1 MANGIMM
8 QYFQWYLP
16 ENGQLWKELTSR
28 APELAATGF
37 TSLWLPPCYKGA
49 HGMRDVG
56 YAVYDLFDLGE
67 FEQKGATP
75 TKYGTREELL
85 EAIQTIKE
93 NGLRWYADVVF
104 NHKDGGDET
113 EDVWVQEID
122 WNNRNNILSGWHAI
136 PAYTRFTF
144 PGRAGKHSSMQWAWW
159 CFDSLSY
166 NAMTQRA
173 DILYR
178 IKDKLFET
186 EVSPQHGN
194 YDYLLANDLDT
205 ANEFVCAE
213 LKWWGQWFIDTTQP
227 DGFRIDAVKHI
238 RSGFFK
244 EWLHHLRASFPGNE
258 LFTVGEYWSE
268 DINELHTY
276 IQRSGNVMSLFD
288 VPLHYRFHAAGRLGN
303 QFDLR
308 TLLDGT
314 LMKEQPARAVT
325 FVDNH
330 DTQPCRSLESTVEPW
345 FKPLAYAFILL
356 RREGYPC
363 VFYADYYGAEYNN
376 CRGGYPVQLYS
387 HRWLI
392 DKFIR
397 ARTTYGYG
405 GQVDY
410 FDHPNTI
417 GWTRLGDEQHPG
429 AMAVVM
435 CNGDDGYKWMNM
447 HSAGKTFYDV
457 TEHIAELVLTNEE
470 GWGKF
475 LCKGGKVS
483 VWLPSTAGQ

>member
-1 MANGIMM
+1 MANGVMM

-16 ENGQLWKELTSR
+16 EDGQLWKELAQR
-28 APELAATGF
+28 APELSAAGF

-49 HGMRDVG
+49 HGIHDVG

-67 FEQKGATP
+67 FDQKGSIA

-85 EAIQTIKE
+85 QALRVLKDHR
-93 NGLRWYADVVF
+93 LRWYADVVF

-113 EDVWVQEID
+113 EELWVQEVNWHD
-122 WNNRNNILSGWHAI
+122 RNNITSGWHTI
-136 PAYTRFTF
+136 SAYTKFDF
-144 PGRAGKHSSMQWAWW
+144 PARNNKYSSMKWHWW

-166 NAMTQRA
+166 NAITQNA
-173 DILYR
+173 GTLYR
-178 IKDKLFET
+178 LKDKVFET

-194 YDYLLANDLDT
+194 YDYLMANDLDT
-205 ANEFVCAE
+205 SNEFVRGE
-213 LKWWGQWFIDTTQP
+213 LQYWGQWFIDTVQP
-227 DGFRIDAVKHI
+227 NGFRIDAAKHI
-238 RSGFFK
+238 RCGFFK
-244 EWLHHLRASFPGNE
+244 DWFHHLRAANPGHE
-258 LFTVGEYWSE
+258 LFGVAEYWSP
-268 DINELHTY
+268 DVHELHAY
-276 IQRSGNVMSLFD
+276 LRNCDGVMSLFD
-288 VPLHYRFHAAGRLGN
+288 VPLHYRFHVASQTGSH
-303 QFDLR
+303 FDLR

-325 FVDNH
+325 FVENH

-363 VFYADYYGAEYNN
+363 VFYADYYGAEYTN

-392 DKFIR
+392 DKFIW
-397 ARTTYGYG
+397 ARQAYGFG
-405 GQVDY
+405 EQHDY

-417 GWTRLGDEQHPG
+417 GWTRLGNNEHPG
-429 AMAVVM
+429 AMAVVL

-447 HSAGKTFYDV
+447 YRPGKMFYDI
-457 TEHIAELVLTNEE
+457 TEHITGTVVTNHE

-475 LCKGGKVS
+475 PCKGGKVS
-483 VWLPSTAGQ
+483 VWLQQ